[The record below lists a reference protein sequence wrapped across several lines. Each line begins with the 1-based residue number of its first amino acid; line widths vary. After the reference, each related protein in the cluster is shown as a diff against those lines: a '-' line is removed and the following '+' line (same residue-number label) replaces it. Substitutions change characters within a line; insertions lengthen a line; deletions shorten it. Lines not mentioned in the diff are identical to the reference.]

1 LLNNFTLSGV
11 QLSLFRSTYLEPL
24 AILLNYYI
32 RFLKTA
38 TMQFITAI
46 TAAAVMAATVSARSA
61 VTLGK
66 SCDFSKPHAKVINRC
81 PYKVNLWSIYKL
93 EDSGTGCPVDD
104 MVTLQ
109 PGDTYSENYQDPN
122 GGGAG
127 VSIKLS
133 KTEDCP
139 KGIITQLEYFIE
151 ATKPGFNN
159 NFLDVSYV
167 DCSEFNPEK
176 CPAGKEGFFLAA
188 GTAEVRAEQPTN
200 PNWCPAMSCWD
211 RCSCGDVAYMKDID
225 DQTKTCRSNQNMELY
240 LCGTEADADPD
251 TDYSMS
257 PLVRMVNGVTEE
269 RMNNTCVASSSS
281 IAPATT
287 LHQQTSAAPKPT
299 ETQTEESYGAGAKIA
314 ANKAD
319 IGGNVAALKAGL
331 DNDVAAAAVTTA
343 PKAELAEVQL
353 KTKTEVVYV
362 TAYQTVNVKRH
373 AHGHARRHA
382 ANNA

>member
-1 LLNNFTLSGV
+1 
-11 QLSLFRSTYLEPL
+11 
-24 AILLNYYI
+24 
-32 RFLKTA
+32 
-38 TMQFITAI
+38 MQFITAI
-46 TAAAVMAATVSARSA
+46 SAAAVMAATVSARSA

-66 SCDFSKPHAKVINRC
+66 SCDFSKPHTKVINRC
-81 PYKVNLWSIYKL
+81 PYEVNLWSVYKI
-93 EDSGTGCPVDD
+93 EDSKTGCPVDD

-122 GGGAG
+122 GGRAG
-127 VSIKLS
+127 ISIKIS

-139 KGIITQLEYFIE
+139 KGEITQLEYFIE
-151 ATKPGFNN
+151 ATDPAFNSN
-159 NFLDVSYV
+159 YLDVSFV
-167 DCSEFNPEK
+167 DCDNSTMATMTK
-176 CPAGKEGFFLAA
+176 CPARTEGFFLAA
-188 GTAEVRAEQPTN
+188 GSGQDRTDPTR
-200 PNWCPAMSCWD
+200 CPHMSCWD
-211 RCSCGDVAYMKDID
+211 ECSCRDIAYMQPADK
-225 DQTKTCRSNQNMELY
+225 QTKSCGASQNMEFY
-240 LCGTEADADPD
+240 MCGPESPYNDVFLDPSNPNSVTKLRKD
-251 TDYSMS
+251 TCDKEN
-257 PLVRMVNGVTEE
+257 RDKNK
-269 RMNNTCVASSSS
+269 SSST
-281 IAPATT
+281 APATT
-287 LHQQTSAAPKPT
+287 LQQQTSAAPKPT

-343 PKAELAEVQL
+343 PKAELAEVKL

>member
-66 SCDFSKPHAKVINRC
+66 SCDFSKPHAKVINLC
-81 PYKVNLWSIYKL
+81 PYKVNLWSVWKNNGI
-93 EDSGTGCPVDD
+93 DTGCPVED

-109 PGDTYSENYQDPN
+109 PGDTYSENYQESRGRPE
-122 GGGAG
+122 G

-139 KGIITQLEYFIE
+139 VESHTQLEYFID
-151 ATKPGFNN
+151 TISPDFK

-167 DCSEFNPEK
+167 NCQALNAT
-176 CPAGKEGFFLAA
+176 CPTRQEGFFLVA
-188 GTAEVRAEQPTN
+188 GTAEVRAEQDTN
-200 PNWCPAMSCWD
+200 PDWCPAMSCWD
-211 RCSCGDVAYMKDID
+211 SCSCGDIAYVDSD
-225 DQTKTCRSNQNMELY
+225 ARQTKTCQSGQNMEFY
-240 LCGTEADADPD
+240 MCGTEADADPN

-257 PLVRMVNGVTEE
+257 PKVRMVNGVTDE
-269 RMNNTCVASSSS
+269 RKGKTCGSSSSS

-287 LHQQTSAAPKPT
+287 LQQQTSAAPKPT
-299 ETQTEESYGAGAKIA
+299 ETQTKESYGDEAKV
-314 ANKAD
+314 N
-319 IGGNVAALKAGL
+319 ALEVKVDG
-331 DNDVAAAAVTTA
+331 DVASAAITSAPTA
-343 PKAELAEVQL
+343 EQAKVQL

-362 TAYQTVNVKRH
+362 TAYQTVNAKRH

>member
-11 QLSLFRSTYLEPL
+11 QLSLFRSTYLKSL
-24 AILLNYYI
+24 AILPNYYI

-46 TAAAVMAATVSARSA
+46 SAAAVMAATVSARSA

-66 SCDFSKPHAKVINRC
+66 SCDLSKPHTKVINRC
-81 PYKVNLWSIYKL
+81 PYKVNLWSVWKN
-93 EDSGTGCPVDD
+93 EGSNTGCPVDD
-104 MVTLQ
+104 MITLQ
-109 PGDTYSENYQDPN
+109 PGDTYSENYQESR
-122 GGGAG
+122 GSSAG

-139 KGIITQLEYFIE
+139 EQGHTQLEYFINTISPDE
-151 ATKPGFNN
+151 K

-167 DCSEFNPEK
+167 NCQSLTADCPTRQ
-176 CPAGKEGFFLAA
+176 EGFFLAA
-188 GTAEVRAEQPTN
+188 GTAEVRAEQASN
-200 PNWCPAMSCWD
+200 PDWCPAMSCWD
-211 RCSCGDVAYMKDID
+211 SCSCGDIAYVEANAR
-225 DQTKTCRSNQNMELY
+225 QTKTCKSGQNMEFY
-240 LCGTEADADPD
+240 MCGTEADADPD

-257 PLVRMVNGVTEE
+257 PVARIVNGVSEE
-269 RMNNTCVASSSS
+269 RLNRTCVTQSPSSS
-281 IAPATT
+281 IAPATS
-287 LHQQTSAAPKPT
+287 LQQQTSAAPKPT

-319 IGGNVAALKAGL
+319 IGGNVAALKADL
-331 DNDVAAAAVTTA
+331 DGDVAAAAVTTA
-343 PKAELAEVQL
+343 PKAELAEVKL
-353 KTKTEVVYV
+353 KTKTEIVYV